1 MPRSRVPGDWLIRPL
16 LHYRRTVVSIVF
28 LVGAVLSVS
37 VFLVDWRKA
46 RLDVEEAFQTDA
58 AEHFGML
65 RREMEDAVNGASSLA
80 DFFQTVGSVGRGQFQ
95 EFALPHLAR
104 APGLLALVWAP
115 RVEHSLRARFEAAGR
130 QEWGSDFRL
139 FEQDA
144 QGNLLPA
151 GRRAE
156 YFPVYYLETLAE
168 LDKAKVIGHDW
179 GAKSVRLEALE
190 RARDTGRPAMTAIL
204 RMITGEKGVHV
215 YWAIYRRG
223 APRNTIGARRENLRG
238 FVGALFRIDQLVESS
253 LGLLSPRGIDIA
265 VVDEGAPVGEQAL
278 YYHSSSGDNPPHL
291 WFGERLI
298 EGWIRSGLHWRGRLD
313 VGGRRWTVTLT
324 PTPGYVST
332 HVSWEQWEDLLLGL
346 VSTGFVGGYLLLI
359 MRRTGEVERLVASRT
374 KELEEARDRLLVEIG
389 ERRAAE
395 ALARRLAQQV
405 LSVQEQ
411 ERRYLSHELHE
422 KVSQALTALVIDLAL
437 VHEDVPGEQ
446 PLLRQRLRRARAS
459 AQATVEEIRLLAR
472 DLRPTALDTLGLN
485 ANLEGLCH
493 EVSRR
498 TDRSIVY
505 AGAEVSPLPDEIAIC
520 LYRILQEVL
529 TIVVQHS
536 QGDRF
541 RVTLQHDV
549 ENVVMSVEDD
559 GRGFGAEIW
568 LSPDR
573 SPRSLGLL
581 GMQERLELLGGRLEI
596 VSRSG
601 GGTRLVATV
610 PAGQPACVDGARSQ

>member
-1 MPRSRVPGDWLIRPL
+1 MPRSRNPWGWLIRPL
-16 LHYRRTVVSIVF
+16 LQYRRTVVCIVF

-46 RLDVEEAFQTDA
+46 RLEVEEAFRTDA

-80 DFFQTVGSVGRGQFQ
+80 DFFQTVGSVQRGQFQ
-95 EFALPHLAR
+95 ELALSHLGR

-115 RVEHSLRARFEAAGR
+115 RVQHSHRARFEAAGR
-130 QEWGSDFRL
+130 QEWGADFRL

-144 QGNLLPA
+144 QGSLRPA

-156 YFPVYYLETLAE
+156 YFPVYYLESLAGLE
-168 LDKAKVIGHDW
+168 KSKVIGHDW
-179 GAKSVRLEALE
+179 GAKSVRLEALQ

-204 RMITGEKGVHV
+204 RMLTGEKGVHV

-223 APRNTIGARRENLRG
+223 APRTTIGERRENLRG
-238 FVGALFRIDQLVESS
+238 FVGALFRIDRLVESS

-265 VVDEGAPVGEQAL
+265 VVDERAPAGEQAL
-278 YYHSSSGDNPPHL
+278 YYHSSRGDDLPQRWL
-291 WFGERLI
+291 GERLI
-298 EGWIRSGLHWRGRLD
+298 EGWIRSGLQWRGRLD
-313 VGGRRWTVTLT
+313 VGGRSWTVSLT

-346 VSTGFVGGYLLLI
+346 LCTGLVGGYLLLL

-374 KELEEARDRLLVEIG
+374 KELEEVRDRLLVEIG

-405 LSVQEQ
+405 LSVQEE
-411 ERRYLSHELHE
+411 ERRHLSHELHE
-422 KVSQALTALVIDLAL
+422 KVSQALTALVIDLKL
-437 VHEDVPGEQ
+437 VHEEVPGEQ
-446 PLLRQRLRRARAS
+446 TLLRQRLRRVRAS

-485 ANLEGLCH
+485 ANLEGLCQ

-505 AGAEVSPLPDEIAIC
+505 AGAEISPLPDEVAIC

-529 TIVVQHS
+529 TILVKHS
-536 QGDRF
+536 QGGRF

-549 ENVVMSVEDD
+549 ETIVMSVEDE
-559 GRGFGAEIW
+559 GRAFDAAGW
-568 LSPDR
+568 SSPDE

-581 GMQERLELLGGRLEI
+581 GLQERLELLGGRLDI
-596 VSRSG
+596 VPSPR

-610 PAGQPACVDGARSQ
+610 PAAQPVCADGARS